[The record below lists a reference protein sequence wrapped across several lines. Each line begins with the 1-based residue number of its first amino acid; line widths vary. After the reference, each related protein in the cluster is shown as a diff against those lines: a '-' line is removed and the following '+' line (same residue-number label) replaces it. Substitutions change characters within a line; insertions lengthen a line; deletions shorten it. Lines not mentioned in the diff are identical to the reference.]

1 MGGYNTLAPHS
12 QYNSSKPVIVE
23 TLTSKPLCNKKS
35 PYKRIEMKQNK
46 MEKYSNA
53 MQGREKE
60 GMNRQKKKR
69 I

>member
-1 MGGYNTLAPHS
+1 
-12 QYNSSKPVIVE
+12 
-23 TLTSKPLCNKKS
+23 
-35 PYKRIEMKQNK
+35 MKQNK